1 MTKFIFLLMN
11 LCIVSTLFSCDKV
24 GDSTNNGATRKS
36 TDTKG
41 NVLIVYFSRTGEN
54 YNVGYID
61 TGNTAVFAKY
71 IQQYT
76 NGTMFEIV
84 PAEPYPDSYEKT
96 KEISQQEISG
106 NKRPAIK
113 NPILD
118 LDKYSII
125 FIGSPVW
132 YGTPPMIM
140 RTFYETYKDKL
151 SNKVLVPFGTH
162 EGSGVSSCTR
172 LIKEYFP
179 KTTVLETFGIQGN
192 KVKNSEKSI
201 EEWLN
206 RIGILR
212 KK

>member
-1 MTKFIFLLMN
+1 M
-11 LCIVSTLFSCDKV
+11 VSTLFSCEKV
-24 GDSTNNGATRKS
+24 EDSTNNSTTRKS
-36 TDTKG
+36 PDTKG
-41 NVLIVYFSRTGEN
+41 KVLIVYFSRAGEN
-54 YNVGYID
+54 YDVGHLD
-61 TGNTAVFAKY
+61 TGNTAVLAHF

-76 NGTMFEIV
+76 GGTLFEIV
-84 PAEPYPDSYEKT
+84 PAVPYPDSYDKT
-96 KEISQQEISG
+96 IEISQQEISG

-113 NPILD
+113 NSVLD

-132 YGTPPMIM
+132 HGTPPMIM

-151 SNKVLVPFGTH
+151 ASKVLIPFGTH

-179 KTTVLETFGIQGN
+179 KTTVLETFGIQGHQ
-192 KVKNSEKSI
+192 VKSSEKSI
-201 EEWLN
+201 GEWLN